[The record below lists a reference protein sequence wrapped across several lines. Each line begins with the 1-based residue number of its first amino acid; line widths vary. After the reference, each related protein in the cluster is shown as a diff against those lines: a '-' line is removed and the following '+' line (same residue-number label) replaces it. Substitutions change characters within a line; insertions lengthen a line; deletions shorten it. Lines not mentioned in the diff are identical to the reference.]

1 MRKAY
6 LTTEALVGIKI
17 AFPSVEYDAEAARP
31 ALYIGADE
39 LVAFLT
45 FLRDDTALQL
55 TRMENVTAVDWKD
68 HFEMVYHLYNME
80 ENVKLEVKAALD
92 SAAPVIESATAVYP
106 GAEFEEREVYDLMGV
121 EFLGHPDLRR
131 ILMPDNYPA
140 HPLRKDFVA
149 PVPKM
154 EGGKLVWL
162 EKAPT
167 S

>member
-1 MRKAY
+1 MRTRYFSKERLAKLVEVFPKA
-6 LTTEALVGIKI
+6 T
-17 AFPSVEYDAEAARP
+17 FDAEAEEP
-31 ALYIGADE
+31 AFIVTAADFPA
-39 LVAFLT
+39 V
-45 FLRDDTALQL
+45 LRALKEKEGFDRL
-55 TRMENVTAVDWKD
+55 GNLTAVDWKD
-68 HFEMVYHLYNME
+68 RIEMVYHLYNME

-92 SAAPVIESATAVYP
+92 SAAPVIESATSLYP

-131 ILMPDNYPA
+131 ILMPDDYPA

>member
-1 MRKAY
+1 MRTRYFSKERLAKLVEVFPKA
-6 LTTEALVGIKI
+6 T
-17 AFPSVEYDAEAARP
+17 FDAEAEEP
-31 ALYIGADE
+31 AFIVTAADFPA
-39 LVAFLT
+39 V
-45 FLRDDTALQL
+45 LRTLKEKEGFDRLGNL
-55 TRMENVTAVDWKD
+55 TAVDWKD
-68 HFEMVYHLYNME
+68 RIEMVYHLYNME

-92 SAAPVIESATAVYP
+92 SAAPVIESATSLYP

-131 ILMPDNYPA
+131 ILMPDDYPA

-162 EKAPT
+162 KKAPT

>member
-1 MRKAY
+1 MRTRYFSKERLAKLVEVFPKA
-6 LTTEALVGIKI
+6 T
-17 AFPSVEYDAEAARP
+17 FDAEAEEP
-31 ALYIGADE
+31 AFIVTAADFPA
-39 LVAFLT
+39 V
-45 FLRDDTALQL
+45 LRALKEKEGFDRL
-55 TRMENVTAVDWKD
+55 GNLTAVDWKD
-68 HFEMVYHLYNME
+68 RIEMVYHLYNME

-92 SAAPVIESATAVYP
+92 SAAPVIESATSLYP

-121 EFLGHPDLRR
+121 DFLGHPDLRR
-131 ILMPDNYPA
+131 ILMPDDYPA

-162 EKAPT
+162 KKAPT

>member
-1 MRKAY
+1 MRTTTYFSKERLKTLVEIFPKA
-6 LTTEALVGIKI
+6 TFDQEA
-17 AFPSVEYDAEAARP
+17 EEP
-31 ALYIGADE
+31 ALFVNAAD
-39 LVAFLT
+39 LLAV
-45 FLRDDTALQL
+45 LRALKEKEGFDRL
-55 TRMENVTAVDWKD
+55 GNLTAVDWKD
-68 HFEMVYHLYNME
+68 HIDMVYHLYNME
-80 ENVKLEVKAALD
+80 ENMKLEVNVALE

-121 EFLGHPDLRR
+121 DFRGHPDLRR

-140 HPLRKDFVA
+140 HPLRKDFIA

>member
-1 MRKAY
+1 MRTQYFSKERLAKLVEVFPKA
-6 LTTEALVGIKI
+6 T
-17 AFPSVEYDAEAARP
+17 FDAEAEEP
-31 ALYIGADE
+31 AFIVTAADFPA
-39 LVAFLT
+39 V
-45 FLRDDTALQL
+45 LRALKETEGFDRL
-55 TRMENVTAVDWKD
+55 GNLTAVDWKD
-68 HFEMVYHLYNME
+68 HIEMVYHLYNME

-92 SAAPVIESATAVYP
+92 SAAPVIESATSLYP

-131 ILMPDNYPA
+131 ILMPDDYPA
-140 HPLRKDFVA
+140 HPLRKDFVV

>member
-1 MRKAY
+1 MRTQYFSKERLAK
-6 LTTEALVGIKI
+6 LVEI
-17 AFPSVEYDAEAARP
+17 FPRATFDAEAEEP
-31 ALYIGADE
+31 ALIVTAADFPA
-39 LVAFLT
+39 V
-45 FLRDDTALQL
+45 LRALKEKEGFDRL
-55 TRMENVTAVDWKD
+55 GNLTAVDWKD
-68 HFEMVYHLYNME
+68 HIEMVYHLYNME

-92 SAAPVIESATAVYP
+92 SAAPVIESATALYP

-131 ILMPDNYPA
+131 ILMPDDYPA

-162 EKAPT
+162 KKAPT

>member
-1 MRKAY
+1 MRTQYFSKERLAK
-6 LTTEALVGIKI
+6 LVEIFPRATFDVEA
-17 AFPSVEYDAEAARP
+17 EEP
-31 ALYIGADE
+31 ALIVTAADFPA
-39 LVAFLT
+39 V
-45 FLRDDTALQL
+45 LRALKEKEGFDRL
-55 TRMENVTAVDWKD
+55 GNLTAVDWKD
-68 HFEMVYHLYNME
+68 HIEMVYHLYNME
-80 ENVKLEVKAALD
+80 ENVKLEVKAVLD
-92 SAAPVIESATAVYP
+92 SAAPVIESATSLYP

-131 ILMPDNYPA
+131 ILMPDDYPA

-162 EKAPT
+162 KKAPT

>member
-1 MRKAY
+1 MRTQYFSKERLAKLVEIFPKA
-6 LTTEALVGIKI
+6 T
-17 AFPSVEYDAEAARP
+17 FDAEAEEP
-31 ALYIGADE
+31 ALIVTAADFPA
-39 LVAFLT
+39 V
-45 FLRDDTALQL
+45 LRALKEKEGFDRL
-55 TRMENVTAVDWKD
+55 GNLTAVDWKD
-68 HFEMVYHLYNME
+68 HIEMVYHLYNME

-92 SAAPVIESATAVYP
+92 SAAPVIESATSLYP

-131 ILMPDNYPA
+131 ILMPDDYPA
-140 HPLRKDFVA
+140 HPMRKDFVA

>member
-1 MRKAY
+1 MRTQYFSKERLAKLVEVFPKA
-6 LTTEALVGIKI
+6 T
-17 AFPSVEYDAEAARP
+17 FDAEAEEP
-31 ALYIGADE
+31 AFIVTAADFPA
-39 LVAFLT
+39 V
-45 FLRDDTALQL
+45 LRALKEKEGFDRL
-55 TRMENVTAVDWKD
+55 GNLTAVDWKD
-68 HFEMVYHLYNME
+68 HIEMVYHLYNME

-92 SAAPVIESATAVYP
+92 SAAPVIESATALYP

-131 ILMPDNYPA
+131 ILMPDDYPA

-162 EKAPT
+162 KKAPT

>member
-1 MRKAY
+1 MRTRYFSKERLAKLVEVFPKA
-6 LTTEALVGIKI
+6 T
-17 AFPSVEYDAEAARP
+17 FDAEAEEP
-31 ALYIGADE
+31 AFIVTAADFPA
-39 LVAFLT
+39 V
-45 FLRDDTALQL
+45 LRTLKEKEGFDRLGNL
-55 TRMENVTAVDWKD
+55 TAVDWKD
-68 HFEMVYHLYNME
+68 HIEMVYHLYNME

-92 SAAPVIESATAVYP
+92 SAAPVIESATSLYP
-106 GAEFEEREVYDLMGV
+106 GAEFDEREVYNLMGV

-131 ILMPDNYPA
+131 ILMPDDYPA

-162 EKAPT
+162 KKAPT

>member
-1 MRKAY
+1 MRTTTYFSKERLKTLVKIFPKA
-6 LTTEALVGIKI
+6 TFDEEA
-17 AFPSVEYDAEAARP
+17 EEP
-31 ALYIGADE
+31 ALFVHAAD
-39 LVAFLT
+39 LLAV
-45 FLRDDTALQL
+45 LRALKEKEGFDRL
-55 TRMENVTAVDWKD
+55 GNLTAVDWKD
-68 HFEMVYHLYNME
+68 HIDMVYHLYNME
-80 ENVKLEVKAALD
+80 ENVKLEVNVALE

-121 EFLGHPDLRR
+121 DFRGHPDLRR

-140 HPLRKDFVA
+140 HPLRKDFIA

>member
-1 MRKAY
+1 MRTRYFSKERLAKLVEVFPKA
-6 LTTEALVGIKI
+6 T
-17 AFPSVEYDAEAARP
+17 FDAEAEEP
-31 ALYIGADE
+31 ALIVTAADFPA
-39 LVAFLT
+39 V
-45 FLRDDTALQL
+45 LRALKEKEGFDRL
-55 TRMENVTAVDWKD
+55 GNLTAVDWKD
-68 HFEMVYHLYNME
+68 HIEMVYHLYNME

-92 SAAPVIESATAVYP
+92 SAAPVIESATSLYA

-131 ILMPDNYPA
+131 ILMPDDYPA

-149 PVPKM
+149 PVPKL

>member
-1 MRKAY
+1 MRTQYFSKERLAK
-6 LTTEALVGIKI
+6 LVEIFPRATFDVEA
-17 AFPSVEYDAEAARP
+17 EEP
-31 ALYIGADE
+31 ALIVTAADFSA
-39 LVAFLT
+39 V
-45 FLRDDTALQL
+45 LRALKEKEGFDRL
-55 TRMENVTAVDWKD
+55 GNLTAVDWKD
-68 HFEMVYHLYNME
+68 HIEMVYHLYNME

-92 SAAPVIESATAVYP
+92 SAAPVIESATSLYP

-149 PVPKM
+149 PVPKL

-162 EKAPT
+162 KKAPT

>member
-1 MRKAY
+1 MRTQYFSKERLAK
-6 LTTEALVGIKI
+6 LVEIFPRATFDVEA
-17 AFPSVEYDAEAARP
+17 EEP
-31 ALYIGADE
+31 ALIVTAADFSA
-39 LVAFLT
+39 V
-45 FLRDDTALQL
+45 LRALKEKEGFDRL
-55 TRMENVTAVDWKD
+55 GNLTAVDWKD
-68 HFEMVYHLYNME
+68 HIEMVYHLYNME

-92 SAAPVIESATAVYP
+92 SAAPVIESATSLYA

-131 ILMPDNYPA
+131 ILMPDDYPA

>member
-1 MRKAY
+1 MRTQYFSKERLAK
-6 LTTEALVGIKI
+6 LVEIFPRATFDVEA
-17 AFPSVEYDAEAARP
+17 EEP
-31 ALYIGADE
+31 ALIVTAADFSA
-39 LVAFLT
+39 V
-45 FLRDDTALQL
+45 LRALKEKEGFDRL
-55 TRMENVTAVDWKD
+55 GNLTAVDWKD
-68 HFEMVYHLYNME
+68 HIEMVYHLYNME

-92 SAAPVIESATAVYP
+92 SAAPVIESATSLYP

-131 ILMPDNYPA
+131 ILMPDDYPA

-162 EKAPT
+162 KKAPT

>member
-1 MRKAY
+1 MRTRYFSKERLAKLVEVFPKA
-6 LTTEALVGIKI
+6 T
-17 AFPSVEYDAEAARP
+17 FDAEAEEP
-31 ALYIGADE
+31 AFIVTAADFPA
-39 LVAFLT
+39 V
-45 FLRDDTALQL
+45 LRTLKEKEGFDRLGNL
-55 TRMENVTAVDWKD
+55 TAVDWKD
-68 HFEMVYHLYNME
+68 RIEMVYHLYNME

-92 SAAPVIESATAVYP
+92 SAAPVIESATSLYP

-121 EFLGHPDLRR
+121 EFLSHPDLRR

-162 EKAPT
+162 KKAPT

>member
-1 MRKAY
+1 MRTQYFSKERLAKLVEVFPKA
-6 LTTEALVGIKI
+6 T
-17 AFPSVEYDAEAARP
+17 FDAEAEEP
-31 ALYIGADE
+31 AFIVTAADFPA
-39 LVAFLT
+39 V
-45 FLRDDTALQL
+45 LRTLKEKEGFDRLGNL
-55 TRMENVTAVDWKD
+55 TAVDWKD
-68 HFEMVYHLYNME
+68 HIEMVYHLYNME

-92 SAAPVIESATAVYP
+92 SAAPVIESATSLYP

-131 ILMPDNYPA
+131 ILMPDDYPA

-162 EKAPT
+162 KKAPT

>member
-1 MRKAY
+1 MRTRYFSKERLAKLVEIFPKA
-6 LTTEALVGIKI
+6 T
-17 AFPSVEYDAEAARP
+17 FDAEAEEP
-31 ALYIGADE
+31 ALIVTAADFPA
-39 LVAFLT
+39 V
-45 FLRDDTALQL
+45 LRALKEKEGFDRL
-55 TRMENVTAVDWKD
+55 GNLTAVDWKD
-68 HFEMVYHLYNME
+68 RIEMVYHLYNME

-92 SAAPVIESATAVYP
+92 SAAPVIESATSLYP

-131 ILMPDNYPA
+131 ILMPDDYPA

-162 EKAPT
+162 KKAPT

>member
-1 MRKAY
+1 MRTQYFSKERLAKLVEVFPKA
-6 LTTEALVGIKI
+6 T
-17 AFPSVEYDAEAARP
+17 FDAEAEEP
-31 ALYIGADE
+31 AFIVTAADFPA
-39 LVAFLT
+39 V
-45 FLRDDTALQL
+45 LRALKEKEGFDRL
-55 TRMENVTAVDWKD
+55 GNLTAVDWQD
-68 HFEMVYHLYNME
+68 RIEMVYHLYNME

-92 SAAPVIESATAVYP
+92 SAAPVIESATSLYP

-131 ILMPDNYPA
+131 ILMPDDYPA

-149 PVPKM
+149 PEPKL

>member
-1 MRKAY
+1 MRTQYFSKERLAK
-6 LTTEALVGIKI
+6 LVEI
-17 AFPSVEYDAEAARP
+17 FPRATFDAEAEEP
-31 ALYIGADE
+31 ALIVTAADFPA
-39 LVAFLT
+39 V
-45 FLRDDTALQL
+45 LRALKEKEGFDRL
-55 TRMENVTAVDWKD
+55 GNLTAVDWKD
-68 HFEMVYHLYNME
+68 HIEMVYHLYNME

-92 SAAPVIESATAVYP
+92 SAAPVIESATSLYA

-131 ILMPDNYPA
+131 ILMPDDYPA

-162 EKAPT
+162 KKAPT

>member
-1 MRKAY
+1 MRTRYFSKERLAKLVEVFPKA
-6 LTTEALVGIKI
+6 T
-17 AFPSVEYDAEAARP
+17 FDAEAEEP
-31 ALYIGADE
+31 AFIVTAADFPA
-39 LVAFLT
+39 V
-45 FLRDDTALQL
+45 LRALKEKEGFDRL
-55 TRMENVTAVDWKD
+55 GNLTAVDWKD
-68 HFEMVYHLYNME
+68 HIEMVYHLYNME

-92 SAAPVIESATAVYP
+92 SAAPLIESATSLYP

-131 ILMPDNYPA
+131 ILMPDDYPA

-162 EKAPT
+162 KKAPT

>member
-1 MRKAY
+1 MRTRYFSKERLAKLVEIFPKA
-6 LTTEALVGIKI
+6 T
-17 AFPSVEYDAEAARP
+17 FDAEAEEP
-31 ALYIGADE
+31 AFIVTAADFPA
-39 LVAFLT
+39 V
-45 FLRDDTALQL
+45 LRALKEKEGFDRL
-55 TRMENVTAVDWKD
+55 GNLTAVDWKD
-68 HFEMVYHLYNME
+68 HIEMVYHLYNME

-92 SAAPVIESATAVYP
+92 SAAPVIESATSLYP

-131 ILMPDNYPA
+131 ILMPDDYPA

-162 EKAPT
+162 KKAPT

>member
-1 MRKAY
+1 MRTRYFSKERLAKLVKIFPKA
-6 LTTEALVGIKI
+6 T
-17 AFPSVEYDAEAARP
+17 FDAEAEEP
-31 ALYIGADE
+31 ALIVMATDFPA
-39 LVAFLT
+39 V
-45 FLRDDTALQL
+45 LRALKEKEGFDRL
-55 TRMENVTAVDWKD
+55 GNLTAVDWKD
-68 HFEMVYHLYNME
+68 HIEMVYHLYNME

-92 SAAPVIESATAVYP
+92 AAAPVIESATSLYP

-149 PVPKM
+149 PVPKL

>member
-1 MRKAY
+1 MRTQYFPKERLAKLVEVFPKA
-6 LTTEALVGIKI
+6 T
-17 AFPSVEYDAEAARP
+17 FDAEAEEP
-31 ALYIGADE
+31 AFIVTAADFPA
-39 LVAFLT
+39 V
-45 FLRDDTALQL
+45 LRALKEKEGFDRL
-55 TRMENVTAVDWKD
+55 GNLTAVDWKD
-68 HFEMVYHLYNME
+68 HIEMVYHLYNME

-92 SAAPVIESATAVYP
+92 SAAPVIESATSLYP

-131 ILMPDNYPA
+131 ILMPNDYPA

-162 EKAPT
+162 KKAPT

>member
-1 MRKAY
+1 MRTRYFSKERLAKLVEVFPKA
-6 LTTEALVGIKI
+6 T
-17 AFPSVEYDAEAARP
+17 FDAEAEEP
-31 ALYIGADE
+31 AFIVTAADFPA
-39 LVAFLT
+39 V
-45 FLRDDTALQL
+45 LRTLKEKEGFDRLGNL
-55 TRMENVTAVDWKD
+55 TAVDWKD
-68 HFEMVYHLYNME
+68 HIEMVYHLYNME

-92 SAAPVIESATAVYP
+92 SAAPVIESATALYP

-131 ILMPDNYPA
+131 ILMPDDYPA

-162 EKAPT
+162 KKAPT

>member
-1 MRKAY
+1 MRTRYFSKERLAKLVEIFPKA
-6 LTTEALVGIKI
+6 T
-17 AFPSVEYDAEAARP
+17 FDAEAEEP
-31 ALYIGADE
+31 AFIVTAADFPA
-39 LVAFLT
+39 V
-45 FLRDDTALQL
+45 LRALKEKEGFDRL
-55 TRMENVTAVDWKD
+55 GNLTAVDWKD
-68 HFEMVYHLYNME
+68 HIEMVYHLYSME

-92 SAAPVIESATAVYP
+92 SAAPVIESATALYP
-106 GAEFEEREVYDLMGV
+106 GTEFEEREVYDLMGV

-131 ILMPDNYPA
+131 ILMPDDYPA

-162 EKAPT
+162 KKAPT

>member
-1 MRKAY
+1 MRTQYFSKERLAKLVEVFPKA
-6 LTTEALVGIKI
+6 T
-17 AFPSVEYDAEAARP
+17 FDAEAEEP
-31 ALYIGADE
+31 AFIVTAADFPA
-39 LVAFLT
+39 V
-45 FLRDDTALQL
+45 LRTLKEKEGFDRLGNL
-55 TRMENVTAVDWKD
+55 TAVDWKD
-68 HFEMVYHLYNME
+68 RIEMVYHLYNME

-92 SAAPVIESATAVYP
+92 SAAPVIESATSLYP

-131 ILMPDNYPA
+131 ILMPDDYPA
-140 HPLRKDFVA
+140 HPMRKDFVA

>member
-1 MRKAY
+1 MRTRYFSKERLAK
-6 LTTEALVGIKI
+6 LVEIFPKTT
-17 AFPSVEYDAEAARP
+17 FDAEAEEP
-31 ALYIGADE
+31 ALIVTAADFPA
-39 LVAFLT
+39 V
-45 FLRDDTALQL
+45 LRALKEKEGFDRL
-55 TRMENVTAVDWKD
+55 GNLTAVDWKD
-68 HFEMVYHLYNME
+68 HIEMVYHLYNME

-92 SAAPVIESATAVYP
+92 SAAPVIESATSLYP

-131 ILMPDNYPA
+131 ILMPDDYPA

-162 EKAPT
+162 KKAPT

>member
-1 MRKAY
+1 MRTQYFSKERLAKLVEVFPKA
-6 LTTEALVGIKI
+6 T
-17 AFPSVEYDAEAARP
+17 FDAEAEEP
-31 ALYIGADE
+31 AFIVTAADFPA
-39 LVAFLT
+39 V
-45 FLRDDTALQL
+45 LRALKEKEGFDRL
-55 TRMENVTAVDWKD
+55 GNLTAVDWKD
-68 HFEMVYHLYNME
+68 HIEMVYHLYNME

-92 SAAPVIESATAVYP
+92 SAAPVIESATSLYP

-162 EKAPT
+162 KKAPT

>member
-1 MRKAY
+1 MRTRYFSKERLAKLVKIFPKA
-6 LTTEALVGIKI
+6 T
-17 AFPSVEYDAEAARP
+17 FDAEAQEP
-31 ALYIGADE
+31 ALIVMATDFPA
-39 LVAFLT
+39 V
-45 FLRDDTALQL
+45 LRALKEKEGFDRL
-55 TRMENVTAVDWKD
+55 GNLTAVDWKD
-68 HFEMVYHLYNME
+68 HIELVYHLYNME

-92 SAAPVIESATAVYP
+92 AAAPVIESATSLYP

-149 PVPKM
+149 PVPKL

>member
-1 MRKAY
+1 MRTQYFSKERLAKLVEIFPKA
-6 LTTEALVGIKI
+6 T
-17 AFPSVEYDAEAARP
+17 FDAEAEEP
-31 ALYIGADE
+31 AFIVTAADFPA
-39 LVAFLT
+39 V
-45 FLRDDTALQL
+45 LRALKEKEGFDRL
-55 TRMENVTAVDWKD
+55 GNLTAVDWKD
-68 HFEMVYHLYNME
+68 HIEMVYHLYNME

-92 SAAPVIESATAVYP
+92 SAAPVIESATSLYP

-131 ILMPDNYPA
+131 ILMPDDYPA

>member
-1 MRKAY
+1 MRTRYFSKERLAKLVEIFPKA
-6 LTTEALVGIKI
+6 T
-17 AFPSVEYDAEAARP
+17 FDAEAEEP
-31 ALYIGADE
+31 AFIVTAADFPA
-39 LVAFLT
+39 V
-45 FLRDDTALQL
+45 LRALKEKEGFDRL
-55 TRMENVTAVDWKD
+55 GNLTAVDWKD
-68 HFEMVYHLYNME
+68 RIEMVYHLYNME

-92 SAAPVIESATAVYP
+92 SAAPVIESATALYP

-131 ILMPDNYPA
+131 ILMPDDYPA

-162 EKAPT
+162 KKAPT

>member
-1 MRKAY
+1 MRTRYFSKERLAKLVKIFPKA
-6 LTTEALVGIKI
+6 T
-17 AFPSVEYDAEAARP
+17 FDAEAQEP
-31 ALYIGADE
+31 ALIVMATDFPA
-39 LVAFLT
+39 V
-45 FLRDDTALQL
+45 LRALKEKEGFDRL
-55 TRMENVTAVDWKD
+55 GNLTAVDWKD
-68 HFEMVYHLYNME
+68 HIEMVYHLYNME

-92 SAAPVIESATAVYP
+92 AAAPVIESATSLYP

-131 ILMPDNYPA
+131 ILMPDDYPA

>member
-1 MRKAY
+1 MRTQYFSKERLAKLVEVFPKA
-6 LTTEALVGIKI
+6 T
-17 AFPSVEYDAEAARP
+17 FDAEAEEP
-31 ALYIGADE
+31 AFIVTAADFPA
-39 LVAFLT
+39 V
-45 FLRDDTALQL
+45 LRALKEKEGFDRL
-55 TRMENVTAVDWKD
+55 GNLTAVDWKD
-68 HFEMVYHLYNME
+68 HIEMVYHLYNME

-92 SAAPVIESATAVYP
+92 SAAPVIESATSLYP
-106 GAEFEEREVYDLMGV
+106 GTEFEEREVYDLMGV

-131 ILMPDNYPA
+131 ILMPDDYPA

-162 EKAPT
+162 KKAPT

>member
-1 MRKAY
+1 MRTRYFSKERLAKLVEVFPKA
-6 LTTEALVGIKI
+6 T
-17 AFPSVEYDAEAARP
+17 FDAEAEEP
-31 ALYIGADE
+31 ALIVTAADFPA
-39 LVAFLT
+39 V
-45 FLRDDTALQL
+45 LRALKEKEGFDRL
-55 TRMENVTAVDWKD
+55 GNLTAVDWKD
-68 HFEMVYHLYNME
+68 HIEMVYHLYNME

-92 SAAPVIESATAVYP
+92 AAAPVIESATSLYP

-131 ILMPDNYPA
+131 ILMPDDYPA

-162 EKAPT
+162 KKAPT